1 MALDQ
6 IFRRNRIENNGR
18 FMVGGNVQ
26 NVLFEAGSV
35 KDSDVGVEVTTN
47 GGRWAD
53 YLDGGPTDILARN
66 NQFMNV
72 SQPYFGNRLKE
83 TKIIPNLDVLN
94 TAIVPV
100 VNQRQGWMERNEAI
114 NQKVKSDKVDLIYIG
129 DSIVQNFESQGKDV
143 WDYYYRPRNG
153 LNMGISG
160 DRTQHVLWRLDHG
173 NIDGIS
179 PKLAVVMI
187 GQNNGSHNTSNEI
200 TEGVTAVV
208 QKLRVKLPNTKIL
221 LLGIFQRREKPTPER
236 EVFSVANK
244 NLSMLADNN
253 HIFYMDINELFL
265 RSDGSISSDL
275 MPDFEHPSPLGHWI
289 WAERIEAKVAELMGE
304 NPLPAMK

>member
-1 MALDQ
+1 
-6 IFRRNRIENNGR
+6 
-18 FMVGGNVQ
+18 MVGGNVQ

-83 TKIIPNLDVLN
+83 AKIISNLGVLN
-94 TAIVPV
+94 SAIVPV

-129 DSIVQNFESQGKDV
+129 DSIVQNFDDQGKDV
-143 WDYYYRPRNG
+143 WDYYYKPRNG

-187 GQNNGSHNTSNEI
+187 GQNNGGHNTSNEI
-200 TEGVTAVV
+200 TEGATAVV

-221 LLGIFQRREKPTPER
+221 LIGIFQRREKPTPER
-236 EVFSVANK
+236 EVFSVVNK

-265 RSDGSISSDL
+265 RDDGSISSDL
-275 MPDFEHPSPLGHWI
+275 MPDFEHPSPLGHRI